1 MPILVQFGL
10 EDLVQTRSKTCVP
23 NEAESVLSSFNFV
36 NRRPHLTV
44 SPYLEKYKDN
54 GIALPDPRLLALHAV
69 CARVAHISGAAEY
82 FDDMT
87 WDAEETQILAN
98 DGSTALLLA
107 DLLAPYTNSIE

>member
-1 MPILVQFGL
+1 M
-10 EDLVQTRSKTCVP
+10 
-23 NEAESVLSSFNFV
+23 
-36 NRRPHLTV
+36 
-44 SPYLEKYKDN
+44 
-54 GIALPDPRLLALHAV
+54 
-69 CARVAHISGAAEY
+69 SGAAEY